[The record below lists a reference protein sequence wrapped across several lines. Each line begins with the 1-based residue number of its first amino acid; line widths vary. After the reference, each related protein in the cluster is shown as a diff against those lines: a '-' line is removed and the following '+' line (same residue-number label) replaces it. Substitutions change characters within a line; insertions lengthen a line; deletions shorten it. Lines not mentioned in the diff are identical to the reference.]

1 MRSRRRWGAGS
12 AQALSIGN
20 FFAVIQSINLLDFWA
35 NSEAHRLLVSQRD
48 PGIKVYKQT
57 CEGSFHCLLPSWFGE
72 TKKEFP
78 ASNARRIMSAK
89 TYLVLPRIS
98 RVRNGVMG
106 LCLSCVYKKKE
117 RGRELKLCVHNH
129 ERRCIR
135 FKSVFLTNFLKMGQ
149 LFFVYFRFF
158 LTNNKTFTINV
169 KNVKMNIQ
177 YTAPVFE
184 PTTLR
189 TWVLDP

>member
-1 MRSRRRWGAGS
+1 M
-12 AQALSIGN
+12 
-20 FFAVIQSINLLDFWA
+20 
-35 NSEAHRLLVSQRD
+35 SE
-48 PGIKVYKQT
+48 
-57 CEGSFHCLLPSWFGE
+57 
-72 TKKEFP
+72 
-78 ASNARRIMSAK
+78 
-89 TYLVLPRIS
+89 
-98 RVRNGVMG
+98 
-106 LCLSCVYKKKE
+106 
-117 RGRELKLCVHNH
+117 LCVQEERERERVEVICPYNH

-149 LFFVYFRFF
+149 PGLFFVYFRFF

-189 TWVLDP
+189 T